1 MKHITRLIGICDI
14 CIHTFFFCSFGCAY
28 NSLLHYLTSFALSS
42 IEVPSKWWHRLLV
55 QLLTSSNQMEL
66 KLHQVQL
73 KSPLNNL
80 ILATLWCE
88 PNLTDTNWE
97 KSKWTCIYKSNQ
109 TLYRCKNDLLI
120 QERILSQNQL
130 SFPHIT
136 VLPDEK
142 VI

>member
-1 MKHITRLIGICDI
+1 M
-14 CIHTFFFCSFGCAY
+14 
-28 NSLLHYLTSFALSS
+28 N
-42 IEVPSKWWHRLLV
+42 
-55 QLLTSSNQMEL
+55 
-66 KLHQVQL
+66 L

-97 KSKWTCIYKSNQ
+97 KLKCTCIYKSKQ
-109 TLYRCKNDLLI
+109 TLYRCKTNLLI

-130 SFPHIT
+130 SLPHIT